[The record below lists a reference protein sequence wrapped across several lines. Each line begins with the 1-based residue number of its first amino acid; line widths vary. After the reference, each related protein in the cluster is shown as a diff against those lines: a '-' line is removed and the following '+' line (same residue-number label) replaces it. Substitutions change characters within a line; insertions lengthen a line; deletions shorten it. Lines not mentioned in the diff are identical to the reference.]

1 LPDAA
6 LALSLAAAEQSRTV
20 AFSRRRVKE
29 DEQIAE
35 QDKLIAAECYILQT
49 DLFSLHNGSY
59 LHKGHAIWIRY
70 GLI

>member
-1 LPDAA
+1 LPDAV
-6 LALSLAAAEQSRTV
+6 LALSLAAAEQLRTV

-29 DEQIAE
+29 DEP
-35 QDKLIAAECYILQT
+35 IAAECYILQT
-49 DLFSLHNGSY
+49 DLFSLHNGIY